1 MFRWATLSPLNRV
14 KSLTD
19 RLGEATGP
27 GFVETSPARE
37 ISSSAKDAERAKR
50 QPVTASSLFVS
61 DGFDALQE
69 LDLLENC
76 KSLILGWLKSLAT
89 YRTLLSMC
97 RVGSERS

>member
-1 MFRWATLSPLNRV
+1 MGDLESSEPRKVSH
-14 KSLTD
+14 S
-19 RLGEATGP
+19 RLGEAAGP
-27 GFVETSPARE
+27 GFVEMSPARE

-61 DGFDALQE
+61 DGLDALQE

-76 KSLILGWLKSLAT
+76 KSLILGWLKSPAT

-97 RVGSERS
+97 QVGCERF

>member
-1 MFRWATLSPLNRV
+1 MGDLESSEPRKISHRQTWR
-14 KSLTD
+14 
-19 RLGEATGP
+19 R
-27 GFVETSPARE
+27 FVETSPERE
-37 ISSSAKDAERAKR
+37 ISSSAKDPERAKR

-89 YRTLLSMC
+89 YRTLLSVC
-97 RVGSERS
+97 RVGS

>member
-1 MFRWATLSPLNRV
+1 M
-14 KSLTD
+14 
-19 RLGEATGP
+19 
-27 GFVETSPARE
+27 SPARE

-69 LDLLENC
+69 LDLLENY
-76 KSLILGWLKSLAT
+76 KSLILGWLKSLVT

-97 RVGSERS
+97 RVGCERF

>member
-1 MFRWATLSPLNRV
+1 M
-14 KSLTD
+14 
-19 RLGEATGP
+19 
-27 GFVETSPARE
+27 SPARE

-69 LDLLENC
+69 LDLLENW

-97 RVGSERS
+97 QVESERF

>member
-1 MFRWATLSPLNRV
+1 MNRV

-27 GFVETSPARE
+27 GFVEMSPARE

-69 LDLLENC
+69 LDLLENW

-97 RVGSERS
+97 QV